1 MTKIRTAE
9 DVLMDCIA
17 LASAEGKLRLD
28 DYYKSILFKAMKEY
42 AKQFIDAAA
51 DSARTRTNDES
62 TSIIV
67 DKESIL
73 KIKERVV

>member
-28 DYYKSILFKAMKEY
+28 DYYKSILFKAMQEY
-42 AKQFIDAAA
+42 AKQFIDLAAEELSNTHNS
-51 DSARTRTNDES
+51 DT
-62 TSIIV
+62 
-67 DKESIL
+67 IL
-73 KIKERVV
+73 KLKERVV